1 MLNTYRYRM
10 SHSILWSKY
19 NTELKEDMKISQ
31 TFGSFSL
38 YDTMYIYDM
47 MYYEV
52 GMNFGKLQMRKNM
65 LSVISVRSTVK
76 QVLLEL

>member
-1 MLNTYRYRM
+1 MLNTFRYRM
-10 SHSILWSKY
+10 SHSILWSPY

-31 TFGSFSL
+31 PFGSFSL

-52 GMNFGKLQMRKNM
+52 GMNFGKLQMRINM